1 MKMPTDFWLTTVAAF
16 AAAAVA
22 VAAGFKGSLDV
33 SKLRLK
39 SRTAG
44 SPEAEERE
52 GRRGGDSQW
61 TPRGITLHLN

>member
-22 VAAGFKGSLDV
+22 TAMAVATGFKSSLDV

-44 SPEAEERE
+44 SPGA
-52 GRRGGDSQW
+52 GRG
-61 TPRGITLHLN
+61 L

>member
-16 AAAAVA
+16 A

-44 SPEAEERE
+44 SPEARVRERE
-52 GRRGGDSQW
+52 GGGLTVDTAWHNFAS
-61 TPRGITLHLN
+61 

>member
-16 AAAAVA
+16 A

-44 SPEAEERE
+44 SPEARVREEE
-52 GRRGGDSQW
+52 LTVDTAWHNFAS
-61 TPRGITLHLN
+61 

>member
-1 MKMPTDFWLTTVAAF
+1 MPTDFWLTTVAAF

-22 VAAGFKGSLDV
+22 AAMAVPTGFKSSLDV

-44 SPEAEERE
+44 SPGA
-52 GRRGGDSQW
+52 GRGLRLCW